1 MNAAALF
8 PNSLGNIRLLFFF
21 FKLSAIKMINIDT
34 RARSEA
40 YRRYI
45 IDFIADPRRLCEK
58 NYSGKNI
65 LVYRYTNKKKLYF
78 NEREREGEKK
88 LKRAYG
94 KETRDRMFRGLIALS
109 RGSFN

>member
-1 MNAAALF
+1 
-8 PNSLGNIRLLFFF
+8 
-21 FKLSAIKMINIDT
+21 MINIDT

-40 YRRYI
+40 CRRYI

-78 NEREREGEKK
+78 NERE
-88 LKRAYG
+88 
-94 KETRDRMFRGLIALS
+94 
-109 RGSFN
+109 